1 MEYVVDTNVLLGD
14 IEKLNGAES
23 FVITSH
29 VLRELENHKRNKNA
43 ELAFQARKATRF
55 IEEYSDKFTFDLND
69 YSGDIG
75 SAHDTDYVDNKL
87 IDCCR
92 TNQYGLM
99 TKDLLLKFKA
109 RAFSIPLLPIDDDS
123 NEQEYSGVKDVLVD
137 TKSNDGQSLL
147 AAVYESPDKNIFKLE
162 RNEYVVLW
170 NCSKPLF
177 SEEDGSL
184 LGYECIDKF
193 RWNGERMVKPK
204 AKPVSGRFLGK
215 IKPIN
220 VKQELL
226 FDMMQNSAITVKTC
240 FGKYGVGK
248 DFVMI
253 AHAIERLEA
262 DPNIHKIIWVRNN
275 VELRD
280 TKPIGFLPGDKDDKL
295 IEFAMPLADHLGGLD
310 GLRLFMD
317 RGKIEIQHIGTLRG
331 RDIKNA
337 IIYVTEVQNNTSEH
351 VKLLLGRVGEH
362 SELWL
367 NGDIKQ
373 VDSDVF
379 LTNSGIR
386 ALTKLKGN
394 GLYGQVTLDKTER
407 SETASLADLI

>member
-1 MEYVVDTNVLLGD
+1 MKYVVDTNVILRD
-14 IEKLNGAES
+14 IDKLNGDES
-23 FVITSH
+23 FVILSH
-29 VLRELENHKRNKNA
+29 VVRELENHKRNKNP
-43 ELAFQARKATRF
+43 ELAFQARRATRF
-55 IEEYSDKFTFDLND
+55 IEENADRFTIDLHD
-69 YSGDIG
+69 YSGELG
-75 SAHDTDYVDNKL
+75 LGYDTDYVDNK
-87 IDCCR
+87 IISCCLA
-92 TNQYGLM
+92 NQYGLM
-99 TKDLLLKFKA
+99 TNDLLLKFKA
-109 RAFSIPLLPIDDDS
+109 RGFGIDLLPIDDES
-123 NEQEYSGVKDVLVD
+123 NEQEYSGLKDILID
-137 TKSNDGQSLL
+137 TTKDEGQALL
-147 AAVYESPDKNIFKLE
+147 ASVYESPDTNIFKLE
-162 RNEYVVLW
+162 VNEYVVLW
-170 NCSKPLF
+170 DSSKPLF
-177 SEEDGSL
+177 SIDDGSL

-204 AKPVSGRFLGK
+204 GKPVNGKFLGK

-226 FDMMQNSAITVKTC
+226 FDMMQNNDITVKAC
-240 FGKYGVGK
+240 MGKFGVGK

-253 AHAIERLEA
+253 SHAIERLES

-275 VELRD
+275 VELKD

-295 IEFAMPLADHLGGLD
+295 IEFAMPLADHLGGID
-310 GLRLFMD
+310 GLRLFLD

-373 VDSDVF
+373 VDSDTF
-379 LTNSGIR
+379 IMNSGIR
-386 ALTKLKGN
+386 ALTKLKGKS
-394 GLYGQVTLDKTER
+394 LYGQVTLDKTER